1 MKNENEQAA
10 ATRAAQDNETLTAAA
25 ISEMSDVETND
36 LKRCQIETLIARKSE
51 GIPLMQDGT
60 PYTYEEA
67 SSDVLDNCNR
77 QLSNVTPLKAVWAGK
92 TLHNG
97 NVMYRME
104 GCGLRLY
111 YYRDLCKI
119 LGAPSQRTE
128 KSEASKARKAA
139 ALAQAAAL
147 AEAQEKA
154 QQAQAQAAAAMAQAQ
169 RYADALTAAAKDGT
183 PAEEVLAHLQAEDAA
198 NALAKARHDMTMDLS
213 ARGYDPDDIVVLVD
227 HKLPLPAKPSET
239 APITANG
246 TKEVQVTSQ
255 PGKAAAKA
263 QKTAKKSN
271 K

>member
-1 MKNENEQAA
+1 MENKEEQAA
-10 ATRAAQDNETLTAAA
+10 AARAAQQSNESKALLDDTDYTDLER
-25 ISEMSDVETND
+25 ISESQMTA
-36 LKRCQIETLIARKSE
+36 LLTKRE
-51 GIPLMQDGT
+51 GVPTREDGT
-60 PYTYEEA
+60 PYTYKDASPEA
-67 SSDVLDNCNR
+67 LDNCNR
-77 QLSNVTPLKAVWAGK
+77 QLSTCSVWRAVWSGK
-92 TLHNG
+92 TSHNG
-97 NVMYRME
+97 NVMYKIEHAGDRY
-104 GCGLRLY
+104 Y
-111 YYRDLCKI
+111 YYRDLIKM
-119 LGAPSQRTE
+119 LGAPSQRAE